1 MQRYSEP
8 FFLVS
13 EAGIVEGKEILGELE
28 VSRKLIAIVLL
39 FTLAACATSP
49 TGRKQLTFM
58 PESQMVVMGVQSFE
72 TMKQEIPKVKDAAIN
87 DYVLCVADAITQL
100 PEVLEGS
107 PDWEVVVFD
116 DKAVNAFAL
125 PGGKIGVYKG
135 LLIVAETPDQLAAV
149 MGHEVGHVLAHHG
162 NERVSQNFAIG
173 QSLALLENWMSASNT
188 AYREQA
194 MGLLGLGS
202 QVGIL
207 LPFSRVHESE
217 ADEIGQMLMAKAG
230 FDPRESVTLWQNMGK
245 GGGKAPPEFLS
256 THPAHD
262 TRIEQLQAGM
272 STAMQYYN
280 AAPNKPVCKKPVI
293 K

>member
-1 MQRYSEP
+1 MP
-8 FFLVS
+8 
-13 EAGIVEGKEILGELE
+13 EAGIVEGKEISGEFV
-28 VSRKLIAIVLL
+28 VSRKLFAIVLL
-39 FTLAACATSP
+39 ISLTACATSP
-49 TGRKQLTFM
+49 TGRTQLTFM

-72 TMKQEIPKVKDAAIN
+72 TMKQEIPKVQDAAIVG
-87 DYVLCVADAITQL
+87 YVQCVADAITKL
-100 PEVLEGS
+100 PEVQQGS

-207 LPFSRVHESE
+207 LPFSRTHESE

-245 GGGKAPPEFLS
+245 GDGKAPPEFMS
-256 THPAHD
+256 THPSHD

-272 STAMQYYN
+272 GVAMQYYN
-280 AAPNKPVCKKPVI
+280 ATASKATCKKPVI
-293 K
+293 N